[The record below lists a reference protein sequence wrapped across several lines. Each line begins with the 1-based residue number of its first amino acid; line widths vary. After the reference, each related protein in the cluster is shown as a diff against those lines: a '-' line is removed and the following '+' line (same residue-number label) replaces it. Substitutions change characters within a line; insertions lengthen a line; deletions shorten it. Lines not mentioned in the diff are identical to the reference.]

1 METSF
6 MTMNCKI
13 SQKEGALQLILLT
26 KMNTC
31 MQNNEIEILHLPYK
45 KKPRLGKL

>member
-6 MTMNCKI
+6 MIMNCKI
-13 SQKEGALQLILLT
+13 SKKEGTLQLILPT

-31 MQNNEIEILHLPYK
+31 MQNKEIEILHLPYIK
-45 KKPRLGKL
+45 KTKTR

>member
-6 MTMNCKI
+6 MTMNCNI
-13 SQKEGALQLILLT
+13 SKKEGTLQLILPT

-31 MQNNEIEILHLPYK
+31 MQNNEIEILHLPYIK
-45 KKPRLGKL
+45 KTKTR